1 MSFEIQYDAEGYPKN
16 NAANAAI
23 KQKIETEHAAFEQA
37 PPLVR
42 EAQQEAAP
50 EQESSVL
57 EDLMEPKQEV
67 QEEIVEKKYK
77 PTPQESIAA
86 LKKKAERMER
96 ERDEALMKAQQYEQQ
111 RPKES
116 APVEEEDIDI
126 ADNDLAEGK
135 HLKKL
140 KREVKQLK
148 VQLQQN
154 LEQSNAS
161 MIETKLRSTFTDF
174 DSVVTKENV
183 EMLRDMEPE
192 LASTLA
198 SSKDMYAT
206 AVSAYKMIKRLG
218 INQNHYDAEKEVAQK
233 NAAKPR
239 PLTSISPQQGE
250 SPLSKANAFAQGLT
264 PELEKKLWQEMNEA
278 RKKY

>member
-23 KQKIETEHAAFEQA
+23 KQKIESEHASFEQA
-37 PPLVR
+37 PPLVK
-42 EAQQEAAP
+42 EAPQEDAP
-50 EQESSVL
+50 EQETSVL
-57 EDLMEPKQEV
+57 EELMAPQQEAQQDV
-67 QEEIVEKKYK
+67 PEKRYK

-96 ERDEALMKAQQYEQQ
+96 ERDEALLRAQQYEQQ
-111 RPKES
+111 RPKEVT
-116 APVEEEDIDI
+116 AAEEEDIDI
-126 ADNDLAEGK
+126 GDNDLAEGK

-154 LEQSNAS
+154 LDQSNAS

-174 DSVVTKENV
+174 DSIVTKENV
-183 EMLRDMEPE
+183 EMLRDIEPE

-218 INQNHYDAEKEVAQK
+218 INQNHYDADKEVAQK
-233 NAAKPR
+233 NASKPR
-239 PLTSISPQQGE
+239 PLTSI
-250 SPLSKANAFAQGLT
+250 
-264 PELEKKLWQEMNEA
+264 
-278 RKKY
+278 